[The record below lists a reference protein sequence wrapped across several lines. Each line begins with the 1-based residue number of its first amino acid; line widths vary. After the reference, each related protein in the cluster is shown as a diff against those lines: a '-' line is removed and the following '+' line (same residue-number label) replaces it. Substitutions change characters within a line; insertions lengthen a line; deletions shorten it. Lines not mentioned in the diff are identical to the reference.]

1 MGIRKMALG
10 TLKWTGTVLC
20 LLLVVAFLYSTRRAV
35 DWTGDDLSSVG
46 LVLGAV
52 SYAWIRPDAD
62 LTTMTYPPEPGWSVA
77 LYGDSPSGDSP
88 PLTWWIDTRTPPWWQ
103 RVAIP
108 LWMPFVVV
116 VVPTAVLWYRD
127 RRSLARAWA
136 RVVRWVTPREPR
148 KLTLLRVF
156 GACVLHGMLAI
167 VVSIG
172 GAMLFSFFVD
182 PLNKSFSARVARE
195 TLDYT
200 GLTLV
205 LGTPAWGVLWAWLFT
220 RWQNRLFRGLP
231 GARCDRCG
239 YDLTGNVSGRCPEC
253 GAVA

>member
-10 TLKWTGTVLC
+10 TLKWGGTALC
-20 LLLVVAFLYSTRRAV
+20 LLLVVAFLYSVRRAV
-35 DWTGDDLSSVG
+35 SWTSTEFTEVSLM
-46 LVLGAV
+46 LGAV
-52 SYAWIRPDAD
+52 GYHWVRPDVDVA
-62 LTTMTYPPEPGWSVA
+62 TMKYPPVPGWSVA
-77 LYGDSPSGDSP
+77 SYGGSP
-88 PLTWWIDTRTPPWWQ
+88 PLSWWIETSPNRLFEG
-103 RVAIP
+103 VAIP

-116 VVPTAVLWYRD
+116 AVPTVLLWYRD
-127 RRSLARAWA
+127 RRSIARGWG
-136 RVVRWVTPREPR
+136 RVVRWATPPEPR
-148 KLTLLRVF
+148 RLTLLRIS
-156 GACVLHGMLAI
+156 GACVLHGVLAI

-231 GARCDRCG
+231 GARCDGCG

-253 GAVA
+253 GATA